1 MININGFAQIS
12 RVILF
17 KVYIS
22 FPYVRWR
29 KFRSKSHT
37 FHGRKIVMQRCS
49 PKYVFITEH
58 LSAHLN
64 SYISEYSRKANNL
77 SRDHTLVKIIA
88 KLWDALYSFNYQ
100 PVSSGSFARHSRFLP
115 ILLVHLVSPDTC
127 QLSSFLCVSLS
138 FFLSSFSLSSA
149 RYSLL
154 RASLFFTGRFWISTP
169 VLIIRP
175 ANKHCRRHWSDTL
188 SGPTMINGTIK
199 FTWKYRRIRSRAYG
213 VYNCYFIPVF
223 FFPRKISEKTCIG
236 RQVINF
242 HQPRRRS
249 TRIEGHCRIS
259 WKYSW

>member
-1 MININGFAQIS
+1 MDLHKYHALYCLKYNIC
-12 RVILF
+12 
-17 KVYIS
+17 

-138 FFLSSFSLSSA
+138 LFLSFKFFPLFS
-149 RYSLL
+149 SLL
-154 RASLFFTGRFWISTP
+154 ATSCFPFF
-169 VLIIRP
+169 
-175 ANKHCRRHWSDTL
+175 
-188 SGPTMINGTIK
+188 
-199 FTWKYRRIRSRAYG
+199 YR
-213 VYNCYFIPVF
+213 
-223 FFPRKISEKTCIG
+223 
-236 RQVINF
+236 
-242 HQPRRRS
+242 
-249 TRIEGHCRIS
+249 
-259 WKYSW
+259 